1 MTVSCIE
8 LLQAPLTAHETRW
21 AGELADKLPGDVD
34 LTFAEAKI
42 LTRLSI
48 SEWPES
54 LMLKIKDVID
64 SEDFMIEVT
73 D

>member
-1 MTVSCIE
+1 MTVSSRQ

-21 AGELADKLPGDVD
+21 AGELADKLPDDVD
-34 LTFAEAKI
+34 LTFEEAKI

-48 SEWPES
+48 SEWSES
-54 LMLKIKDVID
+54 LMLKVKDVID
-64 SEDFMIEVT
+64 SEDFMVEVT